1 MKKIF
6 YWLPRVLSVLFIAF
20 VSLLALDVLGE
31 PQWPLALLIH
41 LIPSFILIIMMV
53 IAWKYERIGGIIF
66 IGVGIIFSVYS
77 RFRSLIIVIPIIILG
92 VLFLVSDQY

>member
-1 MKKIF
+1 
-6 YWLPRVLSVLFIAF
+6 LPRVLSVLFIAF